1 MCENHLT
8 VKREGWLL
16 GVLNTAGKSL
26 GKLYP
31 TNYLAAVVV
40 VVHLYQQVMKR
51 EHQKIKKKIKKK
63 GERYLIKQVA
73 LWVIYY
79 YPSSNVGTSQIT
91 VRKGKE
97 TGH

>member
-31 TNYLAAVVV
+31 TNCLAAVVV

-51 EHQKIKKKIKKK
+51 EHQKMKKKKKK
-63 GERYLIKQVA
+63 RRTILDKTGSIVGYLLLSFFKRRYL
-73 LWVIYY
+73 
-79 YPSSNVGTSQIT
+79 SNNC
-91 VRKGKE
+91 
-97 TGH
+97 

>member
-16 GVLNTAGKSL
+16 GVLNTTGKSL

-31 TNYLAAVVV
+31 ANYLAAVVV

-51 EHQKIKKKIKKK
+51 EHQKMKKKKKK
-63 GERYLIKQVA
+63 LRYLLKQVA

-79 YPSSNVGTSQIT
+79 YASSNVGTSQII

>member
-26 GKLYP
+26 GKRYP

-40 VVHLYQQVMKR
+40 VVHLHQQVMKR
-51 EHQKIKKKIKKK
+51 EHQKMKKKEKKRQTILDK
-63 GERYLIKQVA
+63 TGSIVGYLLLCFFKRRYL
-73 LWVIYY
+73 
-79 YPSSNVGTSQIT
+79 SNNC
-91 VRKGKE
+91 
-97 TGH
+97 

>member
-16 GVLNTAGKSL
+16 GVLNTTGKSL

-51 EHQKIKKKIKKK
+51 EHQKMKKKTKKTTILVK
-63 GERYLIKQVA
+63 TGSIVGYLLLCYFKRRYL
-73 LWVIYY
+73 
-79 YPSSNVGTSQIT
+79 SNNC
-91 VRKGKE
+91 
-97 TGH
+97 